1 MLALVSV
8 LRTALLDEVLEVLK
22 CTECKTKCIL
32 YIFFTPLCW
41 SVYRIVQKTV
51 SCEKEGIHV

>member
-32 YIFFTPLCW
+32 YIFFTPFVLEC
-41 SVYRIVQKTV
+41 VQNCT
-51 SCEKEGIHV
+51 ENGEL